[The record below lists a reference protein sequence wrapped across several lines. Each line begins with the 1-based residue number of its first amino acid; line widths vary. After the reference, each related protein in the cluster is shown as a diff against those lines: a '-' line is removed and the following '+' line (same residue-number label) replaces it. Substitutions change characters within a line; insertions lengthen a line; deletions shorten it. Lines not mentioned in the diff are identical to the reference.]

1 MMRPSMKARPG
12 GRNILRG
19 ILLLSRGRAAGFAE
33 MGSGPEAFLSSLAP
47 LIAFPLVGCVL
58 MVAQG
63 KTVDGIADFL
73 ATLIALLGPPVISQA
88 IAKRWGREERWFRFA
103 TALNWCQWV
112 LPLFAAILVL
122 IAGLLVQA
130 GVPMRQTVIML
141 CCVLLAYAFW
151 LQWFLA
157 RRGLDLSALRAAGLV
172 VLVNLSTV
180 VLVAGPQILELV
192 SQSLLAHKG

>member
-12 GRNILRG
+12 RQNILRG
-19 ILLLSRGRAAGFAE
+19 ILLLCRGRAAGFAE
-33 MGSGPEAFLSSLAP
+33 MGAGPEAFLSSLAP

-58 MVAQG
+58 MLAQG
-63 KTVDGIADFL
+63 KTADGISDFL
-73 ATLIALLGPPVISQA
+73 ATLIALLAPPVISQA
-88 IAKRWGREERWFRFA
+88 IARRWGREERWFRFA

-112 LPLFAAILVL
+112 LPLLAAVLVL
-122 IAGLLVQA
+122 IAGFMVQS
-130 GVPMRQTVIML
+130 GVPMRSAVILL

-172 VLVNLSTV
+172 LMVNLVTI
-180 VLVAGPQILELV
+180 VLVAGPQILELAM
-192 SQSLLAHKG
+192 QPLLAQKG